1 MMEDNMANTLKSL
14 TFTAMPVIAVNPVI
28 DRRNRIIARLEEQ
41 KALLANP
48 NFKRKI
54 KVREKNAAGV
64 KELVEKQQKVLP
76 WWRVAQNKSYAF
88 GIRAG
93 KQVEFEK
100 GKTAVIVASID
111 KLPGVIDTLIS
122 AVRNGELD
130 AQLEA
135 ASKGVGPRKQK
146 KAA

>member
-1 MMEDNMANTLKSL
+1 MMEDNMANALKGL
-14 TFTAMPVIAVNPVI
+14 TFTAMPQVVVNPVV
-28 DRRNRIIARLEEQ
+28 DRRNRIIVRLEEQ

-48 NFKRKI
+48 NSKRKI

-76 WWRVAQNKSYAF
+76 WWRGAANGSYAF

-111 KLPGVIDTLIS
+111 KLPGVIDALIG

>member
-1 MMEDNMANTLKSL
+1 MEDNVANTLKGL
-14 TFTAMPVIAVNPVI
+14 TFTAMPQVAVNPII
-28 DRRNRIIARLEEQ
+28 DRRDRIIARLEEQ

-48 NFKRKI
+48 NFNRKI

-76 WWRVAQNKSYAF
+76 WWRVVQDGSYAF

-93 KQVEFEK
+93 KLIEFEK
-100 GKTAVIVASID
+100 GKTAVMVPSVD
-111 KLPGVIDTLIS
+111 KLPAVIDTLIA
-122 AVRNGELD
+122 AVKAGELD
-130 AQLEA
+130 GQLES
-135 ASKGVGPRKQK
+135 ASKRIDGRKQK

>member
-1 MMEDNMANTLKSL
+1 MANALKSL
-14 TFTAMPVIAVNPVI
+14 TFTAMPEVVVNPVI

-41 KALLANP
+41 KQLLKDP

-54 KVREKNAAGV
+54 MVREKNAAGV
-64 KELVEKQQKVLP
+64 RELIEKQQKVLP
-76 WWRVAQNKSYAF
+76 WWRVAQNGSYAF

-111 KLPGVIDTLIS
+111 KLPGIIDTVIT

-130 AQLEA
+130 GQLES
-135 ASKGVGPRKQK
+135 ASKSVGARKQK

>member
-1 MMEDNMANTLKSL
+1 
-14 TFTAMPVIAVNPVI
+14 MPQVVVNPVV

-41 KALLANP
+41 KQLAANP

-54 KVREKNAAGV
+54 KVSEKNAAGV

-76 WWRVAQNKSYAF
+76 WWRVAANGSYAF

-93 KQVEFEK
+93 KLVEFEK

-111 KLPGVIDTLIS
+111 KLTDVIDTLIT

-135 ASKGVGPRKQK
+135 ASKGVAPRKRK